1 MCNENE
7 EDSIQI
13 FLVQSFVVLWNFG
26 EMMAH
31 LWQCDCVT
39 IVY

>member
-26 EMMAH
+26 KKMAH